1 MPSAETTTVSPGSIS
16 RTKVAPMA
24 SRAQLSLAKTTS
36 PSRSPMHRGRKPW
49 GSRAAMSFCGLMITS
64 EYAPSMRSM
73 ARSTACSM
81 LSHLSRSCVM
91 I

>member
-1 MPSAETTTVSPGSIS
+1 M
-16 RTKVAPMA
+16 M
-24 SRAQLSLAKTTS
+24 
-36 PSRSPMHRGRKPW
+36 
-49 GSRAAMSFCGLMITS
+49 TS